1 MRSLVR
7 LLPLALAAMTITG
20 GDAQAFPHVLRKG
33 ETLASLAERFYGR
46 VELEKIL
53 VVANGLDRGET
64 APLVAGMRVEIP
76 AVAHHV
82 AVPGDSW
89 ESVADRYLGQR
100 RRGEALAAAN
110 DTMPWLPIPVGRELV
125 VPYVLRYVARPGDST
140 PGIAYRFLEKRD
152 DAYMLD
158 RFNELGGDPVDP
170 GDVVLVPLWKITL
183 TDDGR
188 EAAKRG
194 MSLLESEG
202 EGEDRDAQDAATPEM
217 VELAT
222 LVRGGR
228 YVAAVALGSEV
239 LGSGRLTDEQQA
251 AVHRQ
256 LLEAYV
262 ALDEEAL
269 GRKACRAWRK
279 LSADASLDPLELSP
293 KIVRVCAAS
302 SLTME
307 GEDPP

>member
-1 MRSLVR
+1 MRFLAR
-7 LLPLALAAMTITG
+7 LAPIALAAILLPG

-33 ETLASLAERFYGR
+33 ETLAALAERFYGK

-53 VVANGLDRGET
+53 VVANGLDRGDS
-64 APLVAGMRVEIP
+64 APLVPGMRVEIP

-82 AVPGDSW
+82 AVEGDSW
-89 ESVADRYLGQR
+89 ESVADRYLGTR

-110 DTMPWLPIPVGRELV
+110 DTMPWLPIPIGRELV
-125 VPYVLRYVARPGDST
+125 VPYMLRYVARPGDST

-158 RFNELGGDPVDP
+158 RFNELGGDPIDP
-170 GDVVLVPLWKITL
+170 GDVILVPLWKITL

-188 EAAKRG
+188 EAARKG

-202 EGEDRDAQDAATPEM
+202 EGDDRDAQDAATPEM
-217 VELAT
+217 VELGG

-228 YVAAVALGSEV
+228 YVAAVALGSQI
-239 LGSGRLTDEQQA
+239 LGSGKLTDDQQA
-251 AVHRQ
+251 GVQRQ

-262 ALDEEAL
+262 ALDEEILA
-269 GRKACRAWRK
+269 RSACRAWRK
-279 LSADASLDPLELSP
+279 LGSDVSLDPVELSP
-293 KIVRVCAAS
+293 KIIRACAAS
-302 SLTME
+302 SLTLDE
-307 GEDPP
+307 APP